1 MAGQEAGGSV
11 ASASVKARLGF
22 LAGGAAVAAAAAYR
36 LIRRRTPEA
45 PPEDRAAA
53 LRQKLAE
60 SREVVEER
68 EEYEAAETPV
78 DTVADVDEARRAVHE
93 RGREAAEHMRGDG
106 S

>member
-22 LAGGAAVAAAAAYR
+22 LAGGVAVAAAAAYR

-78 DTVADVDEARRAVHE
+78 DTVADVDEARRGVHE
-93 RGREAAEHMRGDG
+93 RGREAAEQMRGDG

>member
-1 MAGQEAGGSV
+1 MARQEAGGSV
-11 ASASVKARLGF
+11 ASASVKARLAF

-36 LIRRRTPEA
+36 LIRRRTPEL
-45 PPEDRAAA
+45 PPDDRAAA

-60 SREVVEER
+60 SREVVQER

-78 DTVADVDEARRAVHE
+78 DTVADVDEARQAVHD
-93 RGREAAEHMRGDG
+93 RGREAVEQMRQDG

>member
-1 MAGQEAGGSV
+1 MARQEAGGSV
-11 ASASVKARLGF
+11 ASASVKARLAF

-36 LIRRRTPEA
+36 LIRRRTPEGPA
-45 PPEDRAAA
+45 EDRAAA

-60 SREVVEER
+60 SRDVVQER

-78 DTVADVDEARRAVHE
+78 DTVADVDEARQAVHE
-93 RGREAAEHMRGDG
+93 RGREAAERMRGEG